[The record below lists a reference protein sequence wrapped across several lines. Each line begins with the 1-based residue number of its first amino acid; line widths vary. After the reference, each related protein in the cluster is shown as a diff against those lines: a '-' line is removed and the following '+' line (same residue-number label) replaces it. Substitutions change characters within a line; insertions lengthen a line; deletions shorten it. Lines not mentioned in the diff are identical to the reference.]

1 MGVFSNNRPS
11 IVPGALI
18 SSSYV
23 SDIYDVFMGQT
34 RESVVVSGSLVIS
47 GSSIITSGVTAS
59 LFGTSSWAVTAS
71 HALNTITASFAQN
84 SNNAITASF
93 ALRTNTI
100 DYVVS
105 SSVADLAQTASY
117 YNDSHLLSSN
127 AFNALTS
134 SLLAASASYYNDSHL
149 LSISSFNAITSSM
162 SVASASISQNAITSS
177 FSQFAVTASYAL
189 NATGGGSTI
198 NVGNI
203 LYVAS
208 TGDDSDLTRSGHIG
222 NIGKPFL
229 TLKAAR
235 DAAIAGDLI
244 YVFSQT
250 FTFDNRDSNGNYWN
264 SRLDDLNIWKNGV
277 NYYFESGCKI
287 KFYNQSVTGGQMD
300 LLRPRGIVNETCNV
314 YGYLEF
320 ETYSVGPDTV
330 NGSTYFFYGAPIES
344 VDAGYTCHLQVKSLY
359 SECMEMIYVSRG
371 TTISGTAKVTI
382 EADSAIKN
390 FVTGQGGTYACIIIN
405 GIASGLLEYNA
416 NIRHMSS
423 NLGYTYQFKGDL
435 SNTVINGRGDVIIC
449 TDLVVFHIRPAG
461 ATDSTYIRDK
471 AVINLDFKKI
481 YFKGPSSNTGCVVDT
496 HNSHTTLLVSVELL
510 VNLKGDCIEYEATGR
525 AKTLFNLYNL
535 GSSSS
540 KKVINYVGNIYTIT
554 QTGETTQ
561 ALYSQGRR
569 IAYCMGPNSF
579 ININGNINYNGT
591 LVTLREAFRVGEGG
605 TINFSGNMR
614 GNFGCPITKC
624 NTGVINISNSTIISE
639 IDSSASSILS
649 NGFCYINSNG
659 GLTGNFAT
667 GKVIINNSYIKLK
680 NSSGYIGNGGYLDA
694 IIANSTIIN
703 SGTSGSGI
711 INQVPYYA
719 DTATVGAPSNSTP
732 SGKIQLINSN
742 ILVAPSGSSLNYVDT
757 TAVAVNSSTNANYNV
772 STTLKGTLTILTD
785 LSI

>member
-1 MGVFSNNRPS
+1 MGVFSNNRPHV
-11 IVPGALI
+11 VPGALI

-23 SDIYDVFMGQT
+23 SDIYDVFTGQL
-34 RESVVVSGSLVIS
+34 RENVVVSGSLVIS

-71 HALNTITASFAQN
+71 HALNSKTASFAQN

-189 NATGGGSTI
+189 NATGGGGTI

-208 TGDDSDLTRSGHIG
+208 TGDDSDLTRAGHIG
-222 NIGKPFL
+222 NISKPFL

-235 DAAIAGDLI
+235 DAAVAGDLI
-244 YVFSQT
+244 YVFPQT
-250 FTFDNRDSNGNYWN
+250 FTFDNRNSNGNYWN
-264 SRLDDLNIWKNGV
+264 SRLNDLNLWKDGV
-277 NYYFESGCKI
+277 NYYFEIGCKI
-287 KFYNQSVTGGQMD
+287 KFYNQTDTGGQMN
-300 LLRPRGIVNETCNV
+300 LLRPNGIVNETCNV
-314 YGYLEF
+314 YGHLEYEAYCAGGDTSNGGTYL
-320 ETYSVGPDTV
+320 
-330 NGSTYFFYGAPIES
+330 FYGVTTDA
-344 VDAGYTCHLQVKSLY
+344 VDIGYTCYLKVKSVY
-359 SECMEMIYVSRG
+359 SETMEQIYVSRG
-371 TTISGTAKVTI
+371 TTISGNAKLTF
-382 EADSAIKN
+382 EADTFIKN
-390 FVTGQGGTYACIIIN
+390 YVAGQGGSYSCVIIN
-405 GIASGLLEYNA
+405 GKVGGLLEYHS
-416 NIRHMSS
+416 NIRYMSS
-423 NLGYTYQFKGDL
+423 NFFSTHDFRGDL
-435 SNTVINGRGDVIIC
+435 SNTLMYIRGEVIIC
-449 TDLVVFHIRPAG
+449 SDQIVFQVRPSA
-461 ATDSTYIRDK
+461 ATDATNVSDK
-471 AVINLDFKKI
+471 GVINVDIKKI
-481 YFKGPSSNTGCVVDT
+481 YFKGPPSNIGSVIKSNDT
-496 HNSHTTLLVSVELL
+496 SPLASAFTF
-510 VNLKGDCIEYEATGR
+510 NLKGDCIEYEATTGN
-525 AKTLFNLYNL
+525 AKTLFFIFNWN
-535 GSSSS
+535 GSTA
-540 KKVINYVGNIYTIT
+540 KKVINFVGNIYTVT
-554 QTGETTQ
+554 QNGEYTQ
-561 ALYSQGRR
+561 SLYSQGRR

-579 ININGNINYNGT
+579 ININGDINYNGT
-591 LVTLREAFRVGEGG
+591 AISVREAFRTAEGG

-639 IDSSASSILS
+639 IDSNVSSILS
-649 NGFCYINSNG
+649 NGFCYINNNG
-659 GLTGNFAT
+659 GLTGTFAT

-680 NSSGYIGNGGYLDA
+680 NSAGYIGNGGYLDA
-694 IIANSTIIN
+694 IITNSTIIN
-703 SGTSGSGI
+703 SATSGSGI
-711 INQVPYYA
+711 KNQVPYYS
-719 DTATVGAPSNSTP
+719 DTATVGSPSNSTP
-732 SGKIQLINSN
+732 TGKIQLINSN
-742 ILVAPSGSSLNYVDT
+742 ILVDPSGSSLNYVDT
-757 TAVAVNSSTNANYNV
+757 TAVAVNSSTNANYTV

>member
-71 HALNTITASFAQN
+71 HALNANSASFAQT
-84 SNNAITASF
+84 SNNSITASF
-93 ALRTNTI
+93 ALRTGTI

-105 SSVADLAQTASY
+105 SSVADLARTASY
-117 YNDSHLLSSN
+117 YNDSHLLSLN
-127 AFNALTS
+127 AFNVLTS
-134 SLLAASASYYNDSHL
+134 SLLAA
-149 LSISSFNAITSSM
+149 T
-162 SVASASISQNAITSS
+162 ASISQNAITAS

-198 NVGNI
+198 NTGNV

-222 NIGKPFL
+222 NISKPFL

-235 DAAIAGDLI
+235 DAAVAGDLI

-277 NYYFESGCKI
+277 NYYFESGCQI
-287 KFYNQSVTGGQMD
+287 KFYNQSVTGGQMN

-320 ETYSVGPDTV
+320 EAYSFGPDTS
-330 NGSTYFFYGAPIES
+330 NGHTYFFYGTT
-344 VDAGYTCHLQVKSLY
+344 VDAVDVGYTCFLQVKSLY
-359 SECMEMIYVSRG
+359 SECMEMLYISRG

-382 EADSAIKN
+382 EADSAIKK
-390 FVTGQGGTYACIIIN
+390 FVTGQAGGYSCMIIN
-405 GIASGLLEYNA
+405 GKVGGLLEFNS
-416 NIRHMSS
+416 NIRYMSS
-423 NLGYTYQFKGDL
+423 NFGSTCQFRGDL
-435 SNTVINGRGDVIIC
+435 SSTLIYIRGEVIIC
-449 TDLVVFHIRPAG
+449 TDMVVFHVMPQP
-461 ATDSTYIRDK
+461 ATDATFISDK
-471 AVINLDFKKI
+471 GVINLDFKKI
-481 YFKGPSSNTGCVVDT
+481 YFKGPASNTGSVIDT
-496 HNSHTTLLVSVELL
+496 HNSFPVSVEFLI
-510 VNLKGDCIEYEATGR
+510 NLKGDCIEYEATGN
-525 AKTLFNLYNL
+525 AKTLFNVYNHA
-535 GSSSS
+535 GSTA

-569 IAYCMGPNSF
+569 IVYSMGPNTF
-579 ININGNINYNGT
+579 VNINGNINYNGT
-591 LVTLREAFRVGEGG
+591 LVTLREAFKTGDGG

-680 NSSGYIGNGGYLDA
+680 NSAGYIGNGGYLDA
-694 IIANSTIIN
+694 IITNSTIIN
-703 SGTSGSGI
+703 SATSGSGI
-711 INQVPYYA
+711 INQVPYYS
-719 DTATVGAPSNSTP
+719 DPATVYAPSDSTP